1 MGKDEWRSP
10 NAIVAGGGLSVLES
24 RTGSKLLPDSLETG
38 RLPLQNC
45 RLVGGPHGEDRLI
58 GAAGPGGLA
67 S

>member
-24 RTGSKLLPDSLETG
+24 QTGSKLLPDSLETG
-38 RLPLQNC
+38 RLPLRNC
-45 RLVGGPHGEDRLI
+45 RLVDGLQGEDRLI
-58 GAAGPGGLA
+58 GPAGPGGQA